1 MKKMGILV
9 LIYVVGG
16 ISGAVYHSMTTGA
29 VDRARIAALDG
40 MLKERNEKLE
50 KCTTALIEGLHPT
63 VTAPPKGPNTPKGLH
78 LLHARID
85 LLCFALWFCHLRS
98 SLGETVHAHSA

>member
-16 ISGAVYHSMTTGA
+16 ISGAVYHSITTSA

-50 KCTTALIEGLHPT
+50 KCTTAVIEGFHPT
-63 VTAPPKGPNTPKGLH
+63 VTALPDKTK
-78 LLHARID
+78 
-85 LLCFALWFCHLRS
+85 
-98 SLGETVHAHSA
+98 

>member
-1 MKKMGILV
+1 MMRIGILV
-9 LIYVVGG
+9 LIYIVGG

-40 MLKERNEKLE
+40 TLKERNEKLE

-63 VTAPPKGPNTPKGLH
+63 VIPTGNTRKERRGM
-78 LLHARID
+78 R
-85 LLCFALWFCHLRS
+85 
-98 SLGETVHAHSA
+98 GT

>member
-1 MKKMGILV
+1 MKRIGVLV

-29 VDRARIAALDG
+29 VDRARITALDST
-40 MLKERNEKLE
+40 LKERNEKLE

-63 VTAPPKGPNTPKGLH
+63 VTLPPDKSK
-78 LLHARID
+78 
-85 LLCFALWFCHLRS
+85 
-98 SLGETVHAHSA
+98 

>member
-16 ISGAVYHSMTTGA
+16 VSGAVYHSMTTGA

-63 VTAPPKGPNTPKGLH
+63 VTALPDKTK
-78 LLHARID
+78 
-85 LLCFALWFCHLRS
+85 
-98 SLGETVHAHSA
+98 

>member
-1 MKKMGILV
+1 MIYPFLLLFGNLTAAQTDWCSATGSYVMKKMGILV

-63 VTAPPKGPNTPKGLH
+63 VTAPPDKTK
-78 LLHARID
+78 
-85 LLCFALWFCHLRS
+85 
-98 SLGETVHAHSA
+98 